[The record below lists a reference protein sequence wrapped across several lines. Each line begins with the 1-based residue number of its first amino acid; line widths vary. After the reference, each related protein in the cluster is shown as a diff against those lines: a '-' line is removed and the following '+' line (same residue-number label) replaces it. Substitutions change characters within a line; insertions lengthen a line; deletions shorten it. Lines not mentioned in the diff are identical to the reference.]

1 MHPGFL
7 ALRRLG
13 ALTFFY
19 AEPRSLVGISACAA
33 RQGLFSGGL
42 RFASDYDACLFLFSA
57 VRQLPDEEIVERWLR
72 LYPSRTEERIEERRA
87 EMLADPARLV
97 ELRNRLGSLSW
108 FMKCLNE
115 HIARIANQE
124 DGAKGHFWEARFHSQ
139 VLLNE
144 RALLAAMAYVD
155 LNPIRAKIATNLIG
169 SRNTSIRL
177 RCKAALG
184 NPDRAGE
191 PLMPI
196 CGVAA
201 TSMPPVTLAEYI
213 DLVDET
219 GRKVRAEKRG
229 AIPAEE
235 PRALKKL
242 GISRDHWS
250 HKVLGVGSGFW
261 RVVGTVDDIQEKAT
275 AMGQT
280 FLRGVGFAR
289 ALSFL

>member
-1 MHPGFL
+1 VIDGLPSK
-7 ALRRLG
+7 AN
-13 ALTFFY
+13 T
-19 AEPRSLVGISACAA
+19 AERCAEGTARTGVRIRS
-33 RQGLFSGGL
+33 
-42 RFASDYDACLFLFSA
+42 
-57 VRQLPDEEIVERWLR
+57 
-72 LYPSRTEERIEERRA
+72 RA
-87 EMLADPARLV
+87 DRP
-97 ELRNRLGSLSW
+97 
-108 FMKCLNE
+108 
-115 HIARIANQE
+115 
-124 DGAKGHFWEARFHSQ
+124 Q

-144 RALLAAMAYVD
+144 RALLAAMAYVN
-155 LNPIRAKIATNLIG
+155 LNPIRARIATNLIG

-177 RCKAALG
+177 RCKAVRG
-184 NPDRAGE
+184 NPELAAE

-196 CGVAA
+196 CGVVA
-201 TSMPPVTLAEYI
+201 TSMPPVTVAEYI

-219 GRKVRAEKRG
+219 GRKVRADKRG

-261 RVVGTVDDIQEKAT
+261 RVVGTVDDIQAKA
-275 AMGQT
+275 AEMKQT